1 MYYTFKRAHSDFKL
15 PDIFPEFKRALMDL
29 GFPENQI
36 SINGDSMRL
45 SLEGTNFTEQSSYGL
60 GLAYGGTQTLYYSN
74 TDSTK
79 EKIAQTS
86 VTDKE
91 DPLLQSGLYRENIQ
105 KCIVLKKHEDK
116 KVAIKNVLNTYK
128 ENRTENQNEFGS
140 SFWSSVG
147 GSLFG
152 AGYSREQKINTVSR
166 VLNGDDLGQEDL
178 KILRQ
183 GTLGIKI
190 SEVVE
195 AHGTRLKDSIECAL
209 EDLGYQIK
217 NGCAHVHNASSF
229 KRPSK

>member
-1 MYYTFKRAHSDFKL
+1 MYYTFKRAHSDFNL
-15 PDIFPEFKRALMDL
+15 PDIFPAFEKALKDL

-36 SINGDSMRL
+36 SIDGDSMRL
-45 SLEGTNFTEQSSYGL
+45 ELDGTNFTTKLSFDGI
-60 GLAYGGTQTLYYSN
+60 QTLYYSN

-79 EKIAQTS
+79 VEIAETR

-91 DPLLQSGLYRENIQ
+91 DLLLQSGLYRENIQ

-190 SEVVE
+190 REVVE
-195 AHGTRLKDSIECAL
+195 AHGARLTDPIECAL
-209 EDLGYQIK
+209 ENLDYQIK
-217 NGCAHVHNASSF
+217 NGCARVHNASSF
-229 KRPSK
+229 NLPSK

>member
-1 MYYTFKRAHSDFKL
+1 MYYIFKRAHSDFNL
-15 PDIFPEFKRALMDL
+15 PDIFPAFKRALKDL

-36 SINGDSMRL
+36 SIDGDSMRL
-45 SLEGTNFTEQSSYGL
+45 NLDGTNFTTKSSYD
-60 GLAYGGTQTLYYSN
+60 GTQILYYSN

-79 EKIAQTS
+79 VEIAETR

-91 DPLLQSGLYRENIQ
+91 NPLLQSGLCHENIQ
-105 KCIVLKKHEDK
+105 KCIALKKHEDK
-116 KVAIKNVLNTYK
+116 KAAIKNVLNTYK
-128 ENRTENQNEFGS
+128 ENRTENQNKFGS

-190 SEVVE
+190 REVVE
-195 AHGTRLKDSIECAL
+195 AHGTRLKDPIECAL
-209 EDLGYQIK
+209 KDLGYQIK
-217 NGCAHVHNASSF
+217 NGCAHGHNASSQRQCNF
-229 KRPSK
+229 QR